1 MNDVRWG
8 IQRYL
13 LPTYR
18 ASCIPAPDNDV
29 AYRYEYPPSVKE
41 ATPRAWFWRLM
52 NHVRSG
58 PYVKKF
64 RAAEYMK
71 MEDLL

>member
-18 ASCIPAPDNDV
+18 ASYIPAPDNYV

-41 ATPRAWFWRLM
+41 AIPRAWFWRLM

-58 PYVKKF
+58 PFVKKF